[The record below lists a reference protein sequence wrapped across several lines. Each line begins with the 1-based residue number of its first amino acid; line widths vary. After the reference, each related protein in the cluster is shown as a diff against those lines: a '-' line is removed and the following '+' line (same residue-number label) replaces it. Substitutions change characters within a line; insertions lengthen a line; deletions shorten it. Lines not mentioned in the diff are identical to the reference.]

1 MRFGAL
7 RESTDH
13 FDVLTLSDDAHE
25 RDLETGLLRHL
36 REFFLEMGMG
46 FALVGTQYHLEVG
59 GEDFYLDVLFYH
71 LRLRCYVVVELKIG
85 EFKPEY
91 AGKMNFYLAAVDDLL
106 RDAQDQPSIGIILCR
121 TRNRTIT
128 EYALRDMRAPPVS
141 PPIASPTRCP
151 KTCAAVRPPSRS
163 WRRRFRRCQRMI
175 PTHNDARP
183 RHPP

>member
-121 TRNRTIT
+121 TRNRTIA
-128 EYALRDMRAPPVS
+128 EYALRDMRAPLGVATYRLTDTLPEDLRGS
-141 PPIASPTRCP
+141 PPTIAELEATL
-151 KTCAAVRPPSRS
+151 PPLSEDDPDP
-163 WRRRFRRCQRMI
+163 Q
-175 PTHNDARP
+175 
-183 RHPP
+183 